1 MRILVIED
9 HTDIAENIGDYLEPK
24 GHVLDFATDGITGL
38 HLALTQNYDVIVLDL
53 MLPAMD
59 GMTVCR
65 KLRTEGKKD
74 TPLIMLTAR
83 DRVDDRVLGLQ
94 AGADDYLVKPFAL
107 PELEARLQ
115 ALERR
120 GSGHSTKVILRV
132 SDLEFDPETL
142 TTTRGG
148 QTLNLNP
155 TMRTLLKAL
164 MENTQRVVSREE
176 LEQALWGDDPPD
188 KDVLRAHIYT
198 LRSIIDKPFPQKLLH
213 TIHGAGYRLAPA
225 EQH

>member
-9 HTDIAENIGDYLEPK
+9 HLDIAENIGDYLEPK
-24 GHVLDFATDGITGL
+24 GHVLDFAADGITGL
-38 HLALTQNYDVIVLDL
+38 HLALTQTYDVIVLDL

-59 GMTVCR
+59 GITVCR
-65 KLRTEGKKD
+65 KLRTEGKKN

-94 AGADDYLVKPFAL
+94 VGADDYLVKPFAL

-115 ALERR
+115 ALQRR
-120 GSGHSTKVILRV
+120 GSGHSTKAVLKV
-132 SDLEFDPETL
+132 ADLEFDPETL
-142 TTTRGG
+142 TTRRGG

-155 TMRTLLKAL
+155 TMRALLKVL

-198 LRSIIDKPFPQKLLH
+198 LRSIIDKPFPQKLLQ
-213 TIHGAGYRLAPA
+213 TVHGAGYRLALP
-225 EQH
+225 ECH

>member
-24 GHVLDFATDGITGL
+24 GHVLDFAADGVTGL
-38 HLALTQNYDVIVLDL
+38 HLALTHSYDVIVLDL

-59 GMTVCR
+59 GITVCR

-83 DRVDDRVLGLQ
+83 DQVDDRVHGLQ
-94 AGADDYLVKPFAL
+94 VGADDYLVKPFAL
-107 PELEARLQ
+107 PELEARLH

-120 GSGHSTKVILRV
+120 GSGHSIKSALQVA
-132 SDLEFDPETL
+132 DLEFDPETL
-142 TTTRGG
+142 TTTRGS
-148 QTLNLNP
+148 QTLSLNP
-155 TMRTLLKAL
+155 TMRTLLKVL

-176 LEQALWGDDPPD
+176 LEQALWGDNPPD

-198 LRSIIDKPFPQKLLH
+198 LRSIIDKPFSQKLLH

-225 EQH
+225 ENR

>member
-9 HTDIAENIGDYLEPK
+9 HTDIAENIGDYLQPK

-38 HLALTQNYDVIVLDL
+38 HLALTQSYDVIVLDL

-59 GMTVCR
+59 GITVCR

-83 DRVDDRVLGLQ
+83 DQVDDRVLGLQ

-115 ALERR
+115 ALQRR
-120 GSGHSTKVILRV
+120 GSGHSTKVIIRV

-142 TTTRGG
+142 TTMRGG

-155 TMRTLLKAL
+155 TMRTLLKVL
-164 MENTQRVVSREE
+164 MENTQRVVSREQ

-198 LRSIIDKPFPQKLLH
+198 LRSIIDKPFSQKLLH
-213 TIHGAGYRLAPA
+213 TVHGAGYRLAPV
-225 EQH
+225 EHR